1 MLNQLKLIRKTWNNC
16 VSISVFCI
24 VNSKYMHT
32 DATAF
37 KNIKAN
43 SISVTNY
50 FSNKKCGIFSKN
62 TERNQY
68 SK

>member
-1 MLNQLKLIRKTWNNC
+1 
-16 VSISVFCI
+16 
-24 VNSKYMHT
+24 MHT

-43 SISVTNY
+43 SISVKNY
-50 FSNKKCGIFSKN
+50 VSNKKCGNFSKN

-68 SK
+68 SKYTINFELESMYFSIN

>member
-1 MLNQLKLIRKTWNNC
+1 
-16 VSISVFCI
+16 
-24 VNSKYMHT
+24 MHT

-50 FSNKKCGIFSKN
+50 LQKKKCGNFSKN

-68 SK
+68 SKYTINFELESMYFSINKQINVDLKH